1 MTRSET
7 VVIPTRPE
15 VFPLGCRV
23 QVRLNSRNA
32 TRRFGVVTRIIWHVK
47 DSAWDYYLAVDGRK
61 ISKRYREEDLEMAEA
76 GSEHQSG
83 YDEERIDQAVLAL
96 LYLTS
101 FSDHEVMRAWKSHDW
116 EALNRLH
123 AKGLIGDPATKA
135 KSVVFTDDGF
145 ARARAAFDSLFGRGE
160 A

>member
-1 MTRSET
+1 MEFDT
-7 VVIPTRPE
+7 
-15 VFPLGCRV
+15 
-23 QVRLNSRNA
+23 
-32 TRRFGVVTRIIWHVK
+32 
-47 DSAWDYYLAVDGRK
+47 DK
-61 ISKRYREEDLEMAEA
+61 IDED
-76 GSEHQSG
+76 
-83 YDEERIDQAVLAL
+83 VLAL
-96 LYLTS
+96 LYLTA
-101 FSDHEVMRAWKSHDW
+101 FREKKDWPWRAWKSHDW